1 MRCRFS
7 TKGRDMAKRSLLL
20 AACAALLLA
29 APIRA
34 LAADGNIFQGRT
46 ITYIIATAPGGG
58 YDTYGRLLARFM
70 QKHMPGTRVLVRNVS
85 GAGHIVGAN
94 TIYASRPNGLTVG
107 MFNTGLVYNQLIG
120 LPGVKFDLAK
130 MSWIGKAA
138 DELRVV
144 MVATNSG
151 FKSFDDMLKATAPLK
166 FAAAGVGSAAYL
178 DSRLLDTIFPQ
189 MEIQSIAGF
198 DGATGE
204 LAMMRR
210 ELVAT
215 VGPASSFELF
225 VKNGNGFF
233 ALAMSSAAA
242 RRYPGV
248 PQAKNYVTDQRS
260 LQLLALLD
268 ALSDLGRL
276 TAGPPGIPA
285 AELAALRTAHDKAL
299 ADPEL
304 LTEAEKINIPIN
316 PGDGDFVAARIRDSL
331 NQTRETVALLRA
343 AAGAP

>member
-1 MRCRFS
+1 
-7 TKGRDMAKRSLLL
+7 MAKRMLTLL
-20 AACAALLLA
+20 AILA
-29 APIRA
+29 AFLATAPRA
-34 LAADGNIFQGRT
+34 QAAETNPFQGQT
-46 ITYIIATAPGGG
+46 ITYIIATGPGGG
-58 YDTYGRLLARFM
+58 YDTYGRLLARYM
-70 QKHMPGTRVLVRNVS
+70 QKHLPGTRVIPRNVA

-94 TIYASRPNGLTVG
+94 TIYASRPNGLTIG

-130 MSWIGKAA
+130 MSWIGKMA

-151 FKSFDDMLKATAPLK
+151 FKSFDEMLKATTPLK

-189 MEIQSIAGF
+189 MAIQTVPGF
-198 DGATGE
+198 EGATGE
-204 LAMMRR
+204 LSMMRG
-210 ELVAT
+210 ELIAT

-225 VKNGNGFF
+225 VANGNGFF

-248 PQAKNYVTDQRS
+248 PQAKDYVTDPRS
-260 LQLLALLD
+260 LRLLALLD

-285 AELAALRTAHDKAL
+285 AELQALRAAHDKAL

-304 LTEAEKINIPIN
+304 LAEAEKINIPIQ
-316 PGDGDFVAARIRDSL
+316 PGNGPFVEGRIKESL
-331 NQTRETVALLRA
+331 NQTPETVSLLRA
-343 AAGAP
+343 ASGAQ

>member
-1 MRCRFS
+1 MP
-7 TKGRDMAKRSLLL
+7 KYL
-20 AACAALLLA
+20 
-29 APIRA
+29 
-34 LAADGNIFQGRT
+34 
-46 ITYIIATAPGGG
+46 
-58 YDTYGRLLARFM
+58 
-70 QKHMPGTRVLVRNVS
+70 PGTRVLVRNVS

-94 TIYASRPNGLTVG
+94 TIYASRPDGLTIG

-120 LPGVKFDLAK
+120 LPGVKFDLSK

-144 MVATNSG
+144 VVATNSPY
-151 FKSFDDMLKATAPLK
+151 KSFDDMLKANAPLK

-178 DSRLLDTIFPQ
+178 DSRLLDTMFPQ
-189 MEIQSIAGF
+189 MAIQTIAGF

-225 VKNGNGFF
+225 VANGHGFY
-233 ALAMSSAAA
+233 ALAMSSAAG

-248 PQAKNYVTDQRS
+248 PLARSYVTDPKGLR
-260 LQLLALLD
+260 LLALLD

-285 AELAALRTAHDKAL
+285 AELAVLRQAHDKAL

-304 LTEAEKINIPIN
+304 LAEAKKANIPIQAGN
-316 PGDGDFVAARIRDSL
+316 GTFVQGRIRDSL
-331 NQTRETVALLRA
+331 NQTPETIALLKA
-343 AAGAP
+343 AAGAK

>member
-1 MRCRFS
+1 
-7 TKGRDMAKRSLLL
+7 MAKRLLTM
-20 AACAALLLA
+20 AACIALLLA
-29 APIRA
+29 MPAIARA
-34 LAADGNIFQGRT
+34 AAAADRNPFAGKT

-58 YDTYGRLLARFM
+58 YDMYGRLLVRHM
-70 QKHMPGTRVLVRNVS
+70 QKYLPGTRILPRNVS

-94 TIYASRPNGLTVG
+94 TIYASRPNGLTIG

-120 LPGVKFDLAK
+120 LPGVKFDLSK

-144 MVATNSG
+144 VIATNSG
-151 FKSFDDMLKATAPLK
+151 FKTFDDMLKSTRTLK

-178 DSRLLDTIFPQ
+178 DARMLDNIFPQ
-189 MEIQSIAGF
+189 MDIQTIAGF

-204 LAMMRR
+204 LAMIRG

-215 VGPASSFELF
+215 VGPASSFEPF
-225 VKNGNGFF
+225 VANRHGFY
-233 ALAMSSAAA
+233 ALAMSA
-242 RRYPGV
+242 RAGESYPGV
-248 PQAKNYVTDQRS
+248 PLARSYVTDPRS
-260 LQLLALLD
+260 LRLLALLD

-285 AELAALRTAHDKAL
+285 AELAALRRAHDRAL

-304 LTEAEKINIPIN
+304 LAEAAKAKIPIQ
-316 PGDGDFVAARIRDSL
+316 PGNGAFVEGRIRDSL
-331 NQTRETVALLRA
+331 NQTPETIALIKA
-343 AAGAP
+343 AAGGQ